1 MPSSYTLGAHYE
13 EFVRGLVATG
23 RYASASEVMRDA
35 LRLLEDH
42 EQFRAARLDELR
54 RLVAEGLA
62 SGDAGAL
69 DVDQLI
75 AEVRKRKAGR
85 DAA

>member
-42 EQFRAARLDELR
+42 EQLRAARLDELR